1 MRKFLILCVWVLCAA
16 VIFFAGFYIGTLDTN
31 DHKIKITSQ
40 CTGIGVERSFSAN
53 YERVGDEVVKD
64 EQSQSEQYTTRCLC
78 FASNA
83 DHENLWVD
91 TVELSGDSAEA
102 VKAAC
107 DSDCQKLCEERLS
120 NFSFAE

>member
-16 VIFFAGFYIGTLDTN
+16 VIFFAGFYIGTIDTN
-31 DHKIKITSQ
+31 DHKITITSQ

-64 EQSQSEQYTTRCLC
+64 EQTQSEQYTTRCLC

-83 DHENLWVD
+83 EHKNMWVD
-91 TVELSGDSAEA
+91 TVEISGNSEEE
-102 VKAAC
+102 VRTTC
-107 DSDCQKLCEERLS
+107 NSDCQKLCEDRLA